1 MTKGGA
7 LRMER
12 EIARF
17 LAHVGAERGFSA
29 KTVAA
34 YGHDLAKFGKFVGKE
49 MGESWALADVDQYT
63 IKAYLQFLANTGH
76 RKINAA
82 VTRGRKLATL
92 KSFFKFLLAEN
103 KIKTDPASLVK
114 MPKIKQKEPS
124 YLTEQE
130 YKRLLRTV
138 QKNSTQYFKLRDTAI
153 ITLFLGMGL
162 RLSEL
167 VGLNVGSVNFEDG
180 TIKVARKGNQER
192 TLPANDD
199 VVIGIR
205 RYLKTRKDCSYTS
218 PLFLSKRS
226 QRIDGASVWYLV
238 KKYLKQAQIE
248 KDKLSPHTLRHTFA
262 TTLLKQG
269 ANVLTIKELLSHSN
283 LRTTERYLH
292 ITGEDLKTA
301 VGKLDLSIQSGG

>member
-1 MTKGGA
+1 
-7 LRMER
+7 MER
-12 EIARF
+12 EIAQF
-17 LAHVGAERGFSA
+17 LAHVGAERGLSA

-34 YGHDLAKFGKFVGKE
+34 YGHDLAKFGQFAAKE
-49 MGESWALADVDQYT
+49 AGGTGALADIDQYT
-63 IKAYLQFLANTGH
+63 IKAYLQFLANIGH

-82 VTRGRKLATL
+82 VSRGRKLATL
-92 KSFFKFLLAEN
+92 KSFFKYLVADG
-103 KIKTDPASLVK
+103 KVKADPAALVK

-124 YLTEQE
+124 FLTEQE

-138 QKNSTQYFKLRDTAI
+138 QKNATKYFKLRDTGI
-153 ITLFLGMGL
+153 INLLLGMGL

-192 TLPANDD
+192 ILPANDD
-199 VVIGIR
+199 VMISVQ
-205 RYLKTRKDCSYTS
+205 RYLKTRDDLSFTA
-218 PLFLSKRS
+218 PLFLSKRK
-226 QRIDGASVWYLV
+226 QRIDGGSVWYLV
-238 KKYLKQAQIE
+238 KKYLRQAQIE

-262 TTLLKQG
+262 TILLKQG
-269 ANVLTIKELLSHSN
+269 ENVLTIKELLSHRN

-301 VGKLDLSIQSGG
+301 VGKIDLNAGR

>member
-1 MTKGGA
+1 MA
-7 LRMER
+7 LER
-12 EIARF
+12 EITEF

-34 YGHDLAKFGKFVGKE
+34 YRHDLSKFAEFAAKETGGTV
-49 MGESWALADVDQYT
+49 ALPGIDQYT

-76 RKINAA
+76 RKSNAA
-82 VTRGRKLATL
+82 VSRGRKLATL
-92 KSFFKFLLAEN
+92 KSFFKYLTAEN
-103 KIKTDPASLVK
+103 KIKTDPAALVK

-124 YLTEQE
+124 FMTEQE

-138 QKNSTQYFKLRDTAI
+138 QKNATKYFKLRDIAI
-153 ITLFLGMGL
+153 INLFLGMGL

-167 VGLNVGSVNFEDG
+167 VGLNVGSVDFEG
-180 TIKVARKGNQER
+180 GAIKAIRKGNQER
-192 TLPANDD
+192 ILPANDD
-199 VVIGIR
+199 VLISIR
-205 RYLKTRKDCSYTS
+205 RYLKTSKDATFSA
-218 PLFLSKRS
+218 PLFLSKRNR
-226 QRIDGASVWYLV
+226 RINSASVWYLV
-238 KKYLKQAQIE
+238 KKYLRQAQIE

-269 ANVLTIKELLSHSN
+269 VNVLTIKELLSHRN

-301 VGKLDLSIQSGG
+301 VGKIDLNPRHI